1 MGEIV
6 SRAVCG
12 AVGQFFLLVW
22 ILPAGLIF
30 LAYLIYIIVMTVKEF
45 RKK

>member
-6 SRAVCG
+6 YRAICG
-12 AVGQFFLLVW
+12 GIGQFFLLFL
-22 ILPAGLIF
+22 ILPAGTIF
-30 LAYLIYIIVMTVKEF
+30 LAYLIYILVMTVKEF